1 MCGSGIDRKGVDTMK
16 IFTIIKKGITM
27 LIMAAWVLTFAV
39 TPKPKSDKTQTTAE
53 KDKIKIEFVKPE
65 KVDKND
71 NNSDHFNDP
80 DSNGV
85 NDQRENDLKNIK
97 ELKSKHKDNE
107 PAPKDKGAVKETEP
121 KPALPKI
128 KLKKPTR

>member
-1 MCGSGIDRKGVDTMK
+1 MK
-16 IFTIIKKGITM
+16 DFTIIKREIMKRIAI
-27 LIMAAWVLTFAV
+27 LIMAAWVLSFAV
-39 TPKPKSDKTQTTAE
+39 TPKPKSDKTPTTTDKE
-53 KDKIKIEFVKPE
+53 KIKIEFVKPE

-97 ELKSKHKDNE
+97 ELKSKHKDE
-107 PAPKDKGAVKETEP
+107 DKATDDKTKTKAAETKTPAVRVNPKKT
-121 KPALPKI
+121 I
-128 KLKKPTR
+128 R